1 MIELNLEVDISM
13 LDTSYIFWPIS
24 EVKHKDRDTLFKT
37 KLPEMISLRS
47 IVNQV
52 RLLFKVPSTCIK
64 LGVIDEKRIYRIGIY
79 TNDTSKSEIAFFFY
93 IPLEKRLDLYE
104 PGNAIPI
111 LQWKSRRCVFKGISP
126 MYQKI
131 ELEKLFM
138 PVVNVTL

>member
-1 MIELNLEVDISM
+1 M
-13 LDTSYIFWPIS
+13 LDNSYIFSPVS

-37 KLPEMISLRS
+37 RLPEMTSLRS
-47 IVNQV
+47 IINQI
-52 RLLFKVPSTCIK
+52 RLLFKVPGTCLK
-64 LGVIDEKRIYRIGIY
+64 LGVIDEKRIYRIGVY

-111 LQWKSRRCVFKGISP
+111 LQWKSKRCVFKGFSP

-131 ELEKLFM
+131 ELEKLFT
-138 PVVNVTL
+138 PIVNVML